1 MWPLYRTLSVRY
13 LSRRWFRA
21 LLIVASI
28 ALGVAALVATRALNE
43 TMSKAA
49 LDAGNP
55 MAGVADLVVSN
66 GEMPIAKTLAG
77 EISQVPGVKSVRAR
91 LFENA
96 RLPDYDNKS
105 VLVMGIDILAE
116 LKDRGPERRDITLSP
131 GTEQAYGFALLKY
144 PFTGEKPV
152 IVGKELDSELP
163 QNKRVLRV
171 QKNQLAKVHTLTRV
185 GYVEATG
192 DAAALGG
199 YVLILDLDSA
209 GEILDMERG
218 KVNRLDVLL
227 QPQSDRRQVRQAIA
241 KVLAHRAEVRTP
253 EEQNQSLSSVM
264 AGMQTGFSLIG
275 IAALVVALFLVYNSL
290 SVSVAERRHEIG
302 ILLSLGATRDQ
313 VRRLFAGE
321 ALVLGL
327 AGSLLGIPLGVSLAW
342 FGLAPMQDVLK
353 DIFLSLDA
361 RHVEVSW
368 SLIIAATVVGVLTAV
383 IAALIPAIEAS
394 QENPAEAVR
403 RVAKAPTIRKLML
416 QAAICATL
424 VLAGM
429 LLVVFRAHI
438 PGRLG
443 TYGGMVVVMLGSLWA
458 SPFFA
463 AFAAR
468 LIQPLARR
476 FLGIEWRLAADNL
489 VRSPGRTGL
498 VIGALAAGVSLV
510 VQTAGTIRS
519 NRLALR
525 DWVQQSIAAD
535 LIVTSGS
542 PVGAGGQS
550 LPMDARLAENIKAQ
564 LPGIVE
570 AALPTRYRKVP
581 FRDTQIFIS
590 ATEAAQVYTID
601 KSRLLKG
608 EDINLFKTISDR
620 RDAVIASE
628 NFAALYGV
636 RVGDTITLTSPAGE
650 LNLLVA
656 GTMVDYSWNHGSIVM
671 NRRDYLKHFNDDK
684 VDVFDIYLKRGSDSL
699 AAKDAMLKKFGAQY
713 GLHALTRQ
721 ELQERIDSMIEGLYG
736 IAYSQQI
743 VVMLVAALGVVFALM
758 ISVLQRRRE
767 MGLLRAIGAA
777 RLQVIR
783 SVLAEAC
790 LMGIIGTGIG
800 LVVGILLEWYVLNV
814 VILEES
820 GYLFPVYIPW
830 VGGLVIAAAAMVT
843 ATLAGLGPAIYAVR
857 QRIPEAIAYE

>member
-28 ALGVAALVATRALNE
+28 ALGVAALVATRALND
-43 TMSKAA
+43 TMTKAA

-66 GEMPIAKTLAG
+66 GDTPIAKSLAD

-116 LKDRGPERRDITLSP
+116 LRERGPGRSDITLSP
-131 GTEQAYGFALLKY
+131 GTERRYGRALIAS
-144 PFTGEKPV
+144 PFTREIPV
-152 IVGKELDSELP
+152 VVGKELDGDLP
-163 QNKRVLRV
+163 PDKDALRV
-171 QKNQLAKVHTLTRV
+171 QKNRLAKIHILTRV

-209 GEILDMERG
+209 GDILDMDRG
-218 KVNRLDVLL
+218 QVNRLDIALA
-227 QPQSDRRQVRQAIA
+227 PQSNRRLVRQAIA

-275 IAALVVALFLVYNSL
+275 IVALVVALFLVYNSL

-302 ILLSLGATRDQ
+302 LLKSLGATRDQ
-313 VRRLFAGE
+313 IRRLFAGE

-327 AGSLLGIPLGVSLAW
+327 AGSLLGIPLGI
-342 FGLAPMQDVLK
+342 GLARLGLTPMQDVLK
-353 DIFLSLDA
+353 DVFLNLDA

-368 SLIIAATVVGVLTAV
+368 TLTIAATVVGVLTAI
-383 IAALIPAIEAS
+383 IAAVIPAVEAS
-394 QENPAEAVR
+394 RENPAEAVR
-403 RVAKAPTIRKLML
+403 RVAKAPTVGKML
-416 QAAICATL
+416 VQAALCISL

-429 LLVVFRAHI
+429 LAVLLRARI
-438 PGRLG
+438 PYRLG
-443 TYGGMVVVMLGSLWA
+443 TYGGMVLVMLGSLWA

-525 DWVQQSIAAD
+525 DWVQASIAAD

-550 LPMDARLAENIKAQ
+550 LPMDEGLGRSIRKQLADK
-564 LPGIVE
+564 VE
-570 AALPTRYRKVP
+570 AVVPTRFRKVP
-581 FRDTQIFIS
+581 YRDTQVFI
-590 ATEAAQVYTID
+590 AAMETDQVHAIQTKRHI
-601 KSRLLKG
+601 KSG
-608 EDINLFKTISDR
+608 DVHNFKLVSER

-636 RVGDTITLTSPAGE
+636 HVGDTITLTSPGGE
-650 LNLLVA
+650 LKLLVA
-656 GTMVDYSWNHGSIVM
+656 GTTVDYSWNHGSLLM
-671 NRRDYLKHFNDDK
+671 NRRDYLRHFSDDK
-684 VDVFDIYLKRGSDSL
+684 VDVFDIYLKPDGDPL

-713 GLHALTRQ
+713 GLFALTRS
-721 ELQERIDSMIEGLYG
+721 ELQQRIDNMIEGLYG

-777 RLQVIR
+777 RGQVIR

-790 LMGIIGTGIG
+790 LMGIIGTAIG
-800 LVVGILLEWYVLNV
+800 VGVGILLEWYVLNV

-820 GYLFPVYIPW
+820 GYLFPVYVPW
-830 VGGLVIAAAAMVT
+830 IGGLVIAAAAMVT
-843 ATLAGLGPAIYAVR
+843 ATLAGLGPALYAVR
-857 QRIPEAIAYE
+857 QRIPDAIAYE